1 MPDLISLAFAMLTL
15 GQIGFC
21 VTFLMTGSA
30 ARDAGLPLCV
40 FFMACA
46 IVMADPIIANFLPS
60 IRIQAMALTLPAC
73 LIVAPAL
80 WLYVEAL
87 TSEVL
92 WKPERNH
99 IRHFILL
106 LLGLLVAGLV
116 IALPNPVLETVFIE
130 EDLNGSPYLG
140 TLFTAAFFL
149 VLGLVVQSGFYLIK
163 IYRHLIGYRQRI
175 KENFSNI
182 ENRELL
188 WINAVL
194 ILFVLIWMFVAVA
207 LMSENIFDKTLMNR
221 RAGAFMGLVLVW
233 TVGLWGLRQAPGFER
248 HYLDKTS
255 SPLPEKVKYKRSALS
270 ETQAQRIAKK
280 IKLVME
286 NERLHLDPNLSLS
299 KLASRIGASS
309 NHVSQTLN
317 ETLGVSFFDYINRW
331 RIEDAKQEILSGK
344 QSVLN
349 IALAVGFN
357 TSSSF
362 YKAFKN
368 ETGKTPRD
376 FRNSSNES

>member
-1 MPDLISLAFAMLTL
+1 LPDLISLAFAMLTL
-15 GQIGFC
+15 GQIGLC
-21 VTFLMTGSA
+21 VTLLMTGSA
-30 ARDAGLPLCV
+30 ARHAGLPLCV

-46 IVMADPIIANFLPS
+46 IVIADPIIASFLPS
-60 IRIQAMALTLPAC
+60 KRIQALALTLPAC

-87 TSEVL
+87 TSEAP
-92 WKPERNH
+92 WKPERKH
-99 IRHFILL
+99 IRHFILF

-116 IALPNPVLETVFIE
+116 IALPNPVLETVFLE
-130 EDLNGSPYLG
+130 EDLEGSPYLG
-140 TLFTAAFFL
+140 TLFTAAFLL
-149 VLGLVVQSGFYLIK
+149 VLGLIVQSGFYLIK
-163 IYRHLIGYRQRI
+163 IYRHLVGYRQRI
-175 KENFSNI
+175 KENFANI
-182 ENRELL
+182 EHRELL

-194 ILFVLIWMFVAVA
+194 ILLVLIWIFVAMA
-207 LMSENIFDKTLMNR
+207 LIGENVFDKTLINR
-221 RAGAFMGLVLVW
+221 RVGAFMGLVLVW

-248 HYLDKTS
+248 HYVDTAAAI
-255 SPLPEKVKYKRSALS
+255 PEKTKYKRSALS

-280 IKLVME
+280 IKLAME

-331 RIEDAKQEILSGK
+331 RVEDAKQEILSGE

-349 IALAVGFN
+349 ISLAVGFN

-376 FRNSSNES
+376 FRNSSN